1 MLKAHLANIRSTSG
15 LPRLDPLSLCVGG
28 IATPS
33 NREILVSEI
42 DTCLQY
48 QQLGGRAQAHQI
60 APHFVRPLIGG
71 WMDHISD
78 GIKWPSE
85 LRELQ
90 PEQILAE
97 WQAAVAL
104 QEKIQKDCVDLLA
117 ALRGAQVSRYAELAR
132 DARNLDRGAAR
143 GIRF

>member
-1 MLKAHLANIRSTSG
+1 
-15 LPRLDPLSLCVGG
+15 
-28 IATPS
+28 
-33 NREILVSEI
+33 
-42 DTCLQY
+42 
-48 QQLGGRAQAHQI
+48 
-60 APHFVRPLIGG
+60 
-71 WMDHISD
+71 MDHISD

-90 PEQILAE
+90 PEQIIAE